1 MSLLNIGTRCTS
13 CPSVDFLPLTC
24 PDCLGPFCSLHIQ
37 THECPESA
45 SSSSQ
50 STQSQEVGKVKRRRV
65 RCPIQGCGKVTIQA
79 VAGVEDDEGV
89 GKEVRCEGC
98 GVAFCVCHRQQ
109 DQHSCPAPSSHTARE
124 RATQERKERAQQ
136 ILQLHFPGTTSKPRP
151 TLPPQKDVD
160 IKRKLPSTTVDQTVT
175 SSSSS
180 SSSASKLHEPRDVS
194 VEDKEGV
201 KVVKTT
207 TKAAKIHQLHLRK
220 LRSLAEPLERP
231 KGVEEMRY
239 FEWCLCTD
247 HGKVKSWLYT
257 GKWEGEVQR
266 GAIACDTSCG
276 KLLDLLISKTK
287 VKRPGDPLDTSS
299 VSLIQHQKI
308 QLMLSELG
316 FDVPREPA

>member
-1 MSLLNIGTRCTS
+1 MSVPRA
-13 CPSVDFLPLTC
+13 PR
-24 PDCLGPFCSLHIQ
+24 
-37 THECPESA
+37 A
-45 SSSSQ
+45 
-50 STQSQEVGKVKRRRV
+50 
-65 RCPIQGCGKVTIQA
+65 QA

-207 TKAAKIHQLHLRK
+207 TKAEKIHQLRLRK

-231 KGVEEMRY
+231 KGVEKMRY

-276 KLLDLLISKTK
+276 RLLDLLISKTK
-287 VKRPGDPLDTSS
+287 VKRPTDPLDTSS
-299 VSLIQHQKI
+299 TWGLMSLVSPLDGERTMKRISLSKSAGGEIEEGTLLI
-308 QLMLSELG
+308 LLRGAFPLLEPG
-316 FDVPREPA
+316 DVME